1 MRLTEVPLRDGPVRI
16 QGALDLEPTRAGL
29 RPRRLPGWTRSR
41 MPTPFCAMVV
51 AQTSGVRLVFATEAT
66 AVELDVLVTK
76 TLWEAGGAV
85 EDGGTFE
92 LLAGGT
98 PAGSVPAPDG
108 NVLVMTDP
116 EEPKL
121 VHGEPAT
128 LSFGPLPAGR
138 KEVELW
144 LPHGAQVELIALRA
158 DGPVHAPAPETRPRW
173 LHHGSSISHCTEAET
188 PLGTW
193 PVVAARLAGVDVLN
207 LGLAGNAMVDPFTAR
222 AIRDTPADLI
232 SLKLGINVVNGDTMR
247 LRAFEPAVH
256 GFLDTVRDGHPG
268 TPLLLISP
276 IICPMVEER
285 PGPTLYSVDE
295 DGARHFRTTGDPA
308 AVADG
313 ALTLSV
319 IRDVLRGIV
328 ADRAADDPN
337 LHYLDGREL
346 FGTADVAD
354 LPDALHP
361 NAAGYRRMGERFAA
375 VAFGNGGPFAR

>member
-1 MRLTEVPLRDGPVRI
+1 MRLTDVPLLDGPVRI
-16 QGALDLEPTRAGL
+16 QGALDLEPTPAGL
-29 RPRRLPGWTRSR
+29 RPRRLPEWTRSR
-41 MPTPFCAMVV
+41 MPSPFCAMVV
-51 AQTSGVRLVFATEAT
+51 AQTSGVRLEFATEAT
-66 AVELDVLVTK
+66 ALELDVLVTK

-85 EDGGTFE
+85 EDGGAFE

-98 PAGSVPAPDG
+98 PAAAAPVPDG
-108 NVLVMTDP
+108 NLLVMTDP
-116 EEPKL
+116 ERPKL
-121 VHGEPAT
+121 LPGEPAT
-128 LSFGPLPAGR
+128 VRFGPLPAGR

-144 LPHGAQVELIALRA
+144 LPHGAQIELIALRA
-158 DGPVHAPAPETRPRW
+158 DAPVHAAAPERRPRW
-173 LHHGSSISHCTEAET
+173 LHHGSSISHCVEAET

-222 AIRDTPADLI
+222 AIRDTRADLI

-256 GFLDTVRDGHPG
+256 GFLDTVRDGHPD

-285 PGPTLYSVDE
+285 PGPTLNSVGE
-295 DGARHFRTTGDPA
+295 DGATRFYATGDPA

-328 ADRAADDPN
+328 AGRAAGDPN

-346 FGTADVAD
+346 FGAADVAD

-375 VAFGNGGPFAR
+375 LAFAEGGPFAR